1 MTTDGILR
9 HLVPI
14 NQTTAHKVAVATNQ
28 STAEGIAE
36 RSPLSPLP
44 KLVPTAVSTAVF
56 GLLFGLPVGSWLAP
70 EAGWLL
76 EAWFS
81 KARFSEARFSEV
93 GFSDA

>member
-44 KLVPTAVSTAVF
+44 KLVPTATVF
-56 GLLFGLPVGSWLAP
+56 GLLFGLLVGSWLAC
-70 EAGWLL
+70 LL
-76 EAWFS
+76 YTS
-81 KARFSEARFSEV
+81 PSPR
-93 GFSDA
+93 D